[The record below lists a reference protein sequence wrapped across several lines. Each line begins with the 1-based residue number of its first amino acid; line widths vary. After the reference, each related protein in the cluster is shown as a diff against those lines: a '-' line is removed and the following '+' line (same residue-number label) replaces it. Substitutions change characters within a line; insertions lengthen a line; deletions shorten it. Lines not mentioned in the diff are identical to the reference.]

1 MSEPHVITISEYRD
15 PEAALAAVQELAQDD
30 AELLNHPANVAS
42 AYVRVEPTVQ
52 FTGMGEISVSLDDAL
67 ITSGIAL
74 YRANPNSNWIF
85 TELDTAIVEGKA
97 VAQTNQGGIFVAGSG
112 VNYSLV
118 VGLSV
123 AAVVLVVVALMVVAT
138 VVYFVVR
145 PEKWQSAKTNVAK
158 TQMKVKRSFA
168 KQV

>member
-1 MSEPHVITISEYRD
+1 MITISEYRD
-15 PEAALAAVQELAQDD
+15 SEAALTAVQELSQDT
-30 AELLNHPANVAS
+30 ELLNHPANVAS
-42 AYVRVEPTVQ
+42 PYVRVEPTEQ
-52 FTGMGEISVSLDDAL
+52 FTGMGEISVALDDAL
-67 ITSGIAL
+67 ISSGVTL
-74 YRANPNSNWIF
+74 RRANPNSNWVF
-85 TELDTAIVEGKA
+85 MELDTSIVEGKA

-123 AAVVLVVVALMVVAT
+123 AAVVLVLVALMVVAT

-145 PEKWQSAKTNVAK
+145 PEKWKSAKSNLSK